1 MTSHLFS
8 YTVQLTTRAVTV
20 AALLTAISPIARA
33 QQTPAAPAPAP
44 TTPQAP
50 TTALPFG
57 PQTQPN
63 APTPATPL
71 PTKTPDT
78 VRLGIDKK
86 DIVPTTRF
94 DFQTKLPG
102 QPQQGDPDAIR
113 TLDQA
118 LEVAYARN
126 PSILIAFERA
136 IKTDATIAQILGAR
150 GPQVSG
156 SLGYSR
162 LLNSASSLGGATG
175 GLSPSQI
182 QNPFTVGLQTP
193 TPGTTPVTLSSGSGA
208 TTSSGAVTSSGTTT
222 NTTSSTG
229 GTAATRAATTPGTR
243 QTTGTGDTGTGTGTD
258 TGTGTGT
265 GTGTNTGTNQASGI
279 FGGGGNL
286 NQSSARITI
295 SQFIDI
301 TGILRTA
308 QQVGDLEQALN
319 RLEILRL
326 RQETALNVRNGYY
339 NVLRTAAFVRVNEA
353 AVAQSEELLR
363 VTRAQQAAGVAS
375 AFDVLRSQT
384 QLDNNRQAL
393 IQSRNQLLIAKN
405 GFANTIGVDPS
416 TPVDLADIPEI
427 PPLPSL
433 DEPALLDQAISRRPE
448 YYQADTN
455 ILKANKNV
463 RLARRN
469 LEPYPNASATAAYS
483 LTTPT
488 LGSSKDT
495 GALGLTLAV
504 PLWDGGTTRE
514 AVKAARADERQ
525 SLVQKDQFVR
535 GIKAEVQQAIIS
547 VKDAFERQ
555 STTAATVAQAREAL
569 RLANV
574 RFQAGV
580 GTQLEINDAQ
590 TALTQAETNQVNA
603 RYDYLGA
610 IARLSRAI
618 GEPA

>member
-1 MTSHLFS
+1 MKSHNQLFLVP
-8 YTVQLTTRAVTV
+8 TFTRAVTV
-20 AALLTAISPIARA
+20 AALLIVLSSTAWS
-33 QQTPAAPAPAP
+33 QETPAPVN
-44 TTPQAP
+44 T
-50 TTALPFG
+50 

-78 VRLGIDKK
+78 KRLGIEPK
-86 DIVPTTRF
+86 DVVPTTRF
-94 DFQTKLPG
+94 DFQTKVPG
-102 QPQQGDPDAIR
+102 QAQQGDPDAIR

-118 LEVAYARN
+118 LEVAYSRN

-136 IKTDATIAQILGAR
+136 IKTNATIAQILGAR

-156 SLGYSR
+156 SLSYTR
-162 LLNSASSLGGATG
+162 LLNGQS
-175 GLSPSQI
+175 GLSGASGGVTPSQI

-193 TPGTTPVTLSSGSGA
+193 TPGTNQVTLSSGSGS
-208 TTSSGAVTSSGTTT
+208 TTASGAVTSSGATT

-229 GTAATRAATTPGTR
+229 GTTATRAASVPGTR
-243 QTTGTGDTGTGTGTD
+243 QTTEEPSEQEDPDGNG
-258 TGTGTGT
+258 
-265 GTGTNTGTNQASGI
+265 NNNQGGGL
-279 FGGGGNL
+279 FGGGTNL
-286 NQSSARITI
+286 NQSAARITV

-326 RQETALNVRNGYY
+326 RQETALNVRSGYY

-363 VTRAQQAAGVAS
+363 VTRAQQTAGVAS

-405 GFANTIGVDPS
+405 GFANTLGVDPS

-427 PPLPSL
+427 PQLPTL
-433 DEPALLDQAISRRPE
+433 DEATLLDQAITRRPE

-469 LEPYPNASATAAYS
+469 LEPYLNASATAAYN
-483 LTTPT
+483 LTTPAF
-488 LGSSKDT
+488 GSQKDT
-495 GALGLTLAV
+495 GSLGLTLSV

-514 AVKAARADERQ
+514 AIKAARADERQ
-525 SLVQKDQFVR
+525 SLIQKDQFVR

-547 VKDAFERQ
+547 VRDAYERQ
-555 STTAATVAQAREAL
+555 TTTAATVTQAREAL

-574 RFQAGV
+574 RYQAGV

-603 RYDYLGA
+603 RYDYLSA
-610 IARLSRAI
+610 IARLNRAV

>member
-1 MTSHLFS
+1 MKSHNQPLIVP
-8 YTVQLTTRAVTV
+8 TVTRAATV
-20 AALLTAISPIARA
+20 AALLIVLSSSARSQDAAAVPGPTGTPNVPQSPS
-33 QQTPAAPAPAP
+33 T
-44 TTPQAP
+44 
-50 TTALPFG
+50 
-57 PQTQPN
+57 PQTQQPS
-63 APTPATPL
+63 AATPPTPL

-78 VRLGIDKK
+78 KSLGIDKK
-86 DIVPTTRF
+86 DVVPTTRF
-94 DFQTKLPG
+94 DFKTRLPG
-102 QPQQGDPDAIR
+102 QPQTEDPDAIR

-118 LEVAYARN
+118 LEVAYSRN

-136 IKTDATIAQILGAR
+136 IKTNATIAQILGAR

-156 SLGYSR
+156 SLNYNR
-162 LLNSASSLGGATG
+162 LLNGQSSLGGATG
-175 GLSPSQI
+175 GVTPGQI

-193 TPGTTPVTLSSGSGA
+193 TPGTNPVTLSSGGGSTTVSGGV
-208 TTSSGAVTSSGTTT
+208 TTSNTAANTPSTS
-222 NTTSSTG
+222 G
-229 GTAATRAATTPGTR
+229 GTSVTRAASAPGTR
-243 QTTGTGDTGTGTGTD
+243 QTTDTPSEQDPSTDPGD
-258 TGTGTGT
+258 
-265 GTGTNTGTNQASGI
+265 TGTNTGTNQGAGL
-279 FGGGGNL
+279 FGGGTNL

-326 RQETALNVRNGYY
+326 RQETALNVRSGYY

-363 VTRAQQAAGVAS
+363 VTRAQQTAGVAS

-405 GFANTIGVDPS
+405 AFANTLGIDPS
-416 TPVDLADIPEI
+416 TPVDLADIPDI
-427 PPLPSL
+427 PALPTL
-433 DEPALLDQAISRRPE
+433 DEPALLERAITRRPE

-469 LEPYPNASATAAYS
+469 LEPYLNASATAAYN
-483 LTTPT
+483 LTTPAF
-488 LGSSKDT
+488 GSQKDT
-495 GALGLTLAV
+495 GSIGLTLAV

-525 SLVQKDQFVR
+525 SLIQKDQFVR

-547 VKDAFERQ
+547 VRDAYERQ
-555 STTAATVAQAREAL
+555 TTTAQTVAQAREAL

-603 RYDYLGA
+603 RYDYLSA
-610 IARLSRAI
+610 LARLNRAV

>member
-1 MTSHLFS
+1 MKSHNQLFLVP
-8 YTVQLTTRAVTV
+8 TFTRAVTV
-20 AALLTAISPIARA
+20 AALLIVLSSTAWSQEA
-33 QQTPAAPAPAP
+33 TAPVS
-44 TTPQAP
+44 T
-50 TTALPFG
+50 

-78 VRLGIDKK
+78 KRLGIEPK
-86 DIVPTTRF
+86 DVVPTTRF
-94 DFQTKLPG
+94 DFQTKVPG
-102 QPQQGDPDAIR
+102 QQQAGDPDAIR

-118 LEVAYARN
+118 LEVAYSRN

-136 IKTDATIAQILGAR
+136 IKTNATIAQILGAR

-156 SLGYSR
+156 SLSYTR
-162 LLNSASSLGGATG
+162 LLNGQS
-175 GLSPSQI
+175 GLSGASGGVTPSQI

-193 TPGTTPVTLSSGSGA
+193 TPGTNQVTLSSGSGS
-208 TTSSGAVTSSGTTT
+208 TTASGAVTSSGATT

-229 GTAATRAATTPGTR
+229 GTTATRAASVPGTR
-243 QTTGTGDTGTGTGTD
+243 QTTEEPSEQEDPDGNG
-258 TGTGTGT
+258 
-265 GTGTNTGTNQASGI
+265 NNNQGGGL
-279 FGGGGNL
+279 FGGGTNL
-286 NQSSARITI
+286 NQSAARITV

-326 RQETALNVRNGYY
+326 RQETALNVRSGYY

-363 VTRAQQAAGVAS
+363 VTRAQQTAGVAS

-405 GFANTIGVDPS
+405 GFANTLGIDPS

-427 PPLPSL
+427 PQLPTL
-433 DEPALLDQAISRRPE
+433 DEATLLDQAITRRPE

-469 LEPYPNASATAAYS
+469 LEPYLNASATAAYN
-483 LTTPT
+483 LTTPAFGT
-488 LGSSKDT
+488 QKDT
-495 GALGLTLAV
+495 GSLGLTLSV

-514 AVKAARADERQ
+514 AIKAARADERQ
-525 SLVQKDQFVR
+525 SLIQKDQFVR

-547 VKDAFERQ
+547 VRDAYERQ
-555 STTAATVAQAREAL
+555 TTTAATVTQAREAL

-574 RFQAGV
+574 RYQAGV

-603 RYDYLGA
+603 RYDYLSA
-610 IARLSRAI
+610 IARLNRAV

>member
-1 MTSHLFS
+1 VKSHNQTFIVP
-8 YTVQLTTRAVTV
+8 TVTRAVSV
-20 AALLTAISPIARA
+20 AALLIVLSSTARS
-33 QQTPAAPAPAP
+33 QDTPAVPAP
-44 TTPQAP
+44 TGTPATPQSPNA
-50 TTALPFG
+50 

-71 PTKTPDT
+71 PTTTPDT
-78 VRLGIDKK
+78 KPLGIDKK
-86 DIVPTTRF
+86 DVVPTTRF
-94 DFQTKLPG
+94 DFKTRLPG
-102 QPQQGDPDAIR
+102 QRQTEDPDAIR

-118 LEVAYARN
+118 LEVAYSRN

-136 IKTDATIAQILGAR
+136 IKTNATIAQILGAR
-150 GPQVSG
+150 GPQISG
-156 SLGYSR
+156 ALSYNR
-162 LLNSASSLGGATG
+162 LLNAQSGLGGASG
-175 GLSPSQI
+175 GVTPGQI
-182 QNPFTVGLQTP
+182 QNPFSVGLQTP
-193 TPGTTPVTLSSGSGA
+193 TPGTNPVTLSSGSGSTTVSGGV
-208 TTSSGAVTSSGTTT
+208 TTS
-222 NTTSSTG
+222 N
-229 GTAATRAATTPGTR
+229 TAASTPSTAGGSSVTRAASAPGTR
-243 QTTGTGDTGTGTGTD
+243 QTTDPPSDQGPTD
-258 TGTGTGT
+258 PGGNGANN
-265 GTGTNTGTNQASGI
+265 GGNA
-279 FGGGGNL
+279 GGGGLFGGDANL
-286 NQSSARITI
+286 NQSSARLTI

-308 QQVGDLEQALN
+308 QQIGDLEQALN

-326 RQETALNVRNGYY
+326 RQETALNVRSGYY

-363 VTRAQQAAGVAS
+363 VTRAQQTAGVAS

-405 GFANTIGVDPS
+405 SFANTLGVDPS

-427 PPLPSL
+427 PQLPAL
-433 DEPALLDQAISRRPE
+433 DEPALLEQAIYRRPE

-455 ILKANKNV
+455 ILKATKNV

-469 LEPYPNASATAAYS
+469 LEPYLNASATAAYN
-483 LTTPT
+483 LTTPIFGT
-488 LGSSKDT
+488 QRDT
-495 GALGLTLAV
+495 GSVGLTLSV

-525 SLVQKDQFVR
+525 SLIQKDQFVR

-547 VKDAFERQ
+547 VRDAYERQ
-555 STTAATVAQAREAL
+555 TTTAQTVTQAREAL

-603 RYDYLGA
+603 RYDYLSA
-610 IARLSRAI
+610 IARLNRAI